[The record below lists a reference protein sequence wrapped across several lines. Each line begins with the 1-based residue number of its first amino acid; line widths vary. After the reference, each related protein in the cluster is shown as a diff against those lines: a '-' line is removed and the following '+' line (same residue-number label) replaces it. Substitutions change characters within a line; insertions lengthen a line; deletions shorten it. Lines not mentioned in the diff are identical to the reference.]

1 MIEHILLSAMRLISK
16 KPEQLIEILA
26 VAGGFIAVV
35 YILRRYIVG
44 FISSKFPRL
53 LAFFNKA
60 GTAISL
66 ISMIFVGAML
76 LIVGFGV
83 VVFFYNLISDLVAKS

>member
-60 GTAISL
+60 GTAISFS
-66 ISMIFVGAML
+66 IRATFVSGETFNVI
-76 LIVGFGV
+76 IVLG
-83 VVFFYNLISDLVAKS
+83 